1 MSNKKKNFARFGVAT
16 KGIVYFLIGGLTAL
30 AAFGQGGQKSG
41 SDTALDFIAQ
51 QSYGRILLAITA
63 LGLIGYVF
71 WRWYQAF
78 ADPKNN
84 GTDAKAMVKRVSY
97 FGSGVFYG
105 ILAYSALQR
114 AMGNGGSGSG
124 GGNSLFQKMFNS
136 DYAMAFAIIIGVI
149 LAGKAI
155 YEFYQAYSGKFRE
168 EVDEAGLDPKA
179 QEAVIKSGKVGFTAR
194 GIVVAIMAFLM
205 FRAAFSGNMDQV
217 GKTDAFSYL
226 QNEFGTVVMG
236 IIALGLVAYGVFM
249 MIKAKYSSLAVD

>member
-1 MSNKKKNFARFGVAT
+1 M
-16 KGIVYFLIGGLTAL
+16 
-30 AAFGQGGQKSG
+30 AAFGYGGQKAGSG
-41 SDTALDFIAQ
+41 SALDFIAQ
-51 QSYGRILLAITA
+51 QSFGQILLVLTA

-84 GTDAKAMVKRVSY
+84 GTDTKAIVKRLSY

-114 AMGNGGSGSG
+114 ALGNGGSGSG
-124 GGNSLFQKMFNS
+124 SNSLFQKIFSS
-136 DYAMAFAIIIGVI
+136 DYAMTFAIVIGII

-168 EVDEAGLDPKA
+168 EVDEAGLDHKA
-179 QEAVIKSGKVGFTAR
+179 QEVVIKSGKVGFTAR
-194 GIVVAIMAFLM
+194 GIVVGIMAFLM
-205 FRAAFSGNMDQV
+205 FRAAFSGNLQEV
-217 GKTDAFSYL
+217 SKTDAFSYL

-236 IIALGLVAYGVFM
+236 IIALGLLAYGVFM
-249 MIKAKYSSLAVD
+249 IIKAKYSSLAVD